1 MKCVIVNCKGIC
13 VLARAAWNAQMQR
26 FGGIEGEYME
36 ARIATVNRV
45 TKETQIRLTLN
56 LDGSGQCAV
65 DTGIGF
71 FDHMLNGFARHGLF
85 DLTLTCKGDLA
96 VDSHHTVE
104 DCGIVLGEA
113 IKQAVGDK
121 KAIKRYGSFILPMDE
136 ALMLC
141 AVALSGRP
149 NLSFDSQYTVPM
161 LGTMQTEMIHDFFYA
176 VSYAAA
182 MNLHIK
188 QLSGD
193 NNHHIAEGS
202 FKAFGK
208 ALDMATMYEERV
220 EGSVWSTKGVL

>member
-1 MKCVIVNCKGIC
+1 
-13 VLARAAWNAQMQR
+13 
-26 FGGIEGEYME
+26 ME
-36 ARIATVNRV
+36 ERIAIVNRV
-45 TKETQIRLTLN
+45 TKETDISLTLN
-56 LDGSGQCAV
+56 LDGSGKCNIN
-65 DTGIGF
+65 TGIGF

-85 DLTLTCKGDLA
+85 DLDLICRGDLE
-96 VDSHHTVE
+96 VDSHHSVE

-113 IKQAVGDK
+113 IKQAVGEK
-121 KAIKRYGSFILPMDE
+121 KAIKRYGSAMLPMDE
-136 ALMLC
+136 ALVLC
-141 AVALSGRP
+141 AVDLSGRP
-149 NLSFDSQYTVPM
+149 YFSYNAQYTVPL
-161 LGTMQTEMIHDFFYA
+161 LGNMQTEMIHDFFYA

-208 ALDMATMYEERV
+208 ALDMATMYEERL

>member
-1 MKCVIVNCKGIC
+1 MTMVCRKREKGHKKFLNSERVKI
-13 VLARAAWNAQMQR
+13 
-26 FGGIEGEYME
+26 ME
-36 ARIATVNRV
+36 ARIATVNRK
-45 TKETQIRLTLN
+45 TKETAISLTLN
-56 LDGSGQCAV
+56 LDGSGKCKIN
-65 DTGIGF
+65 TGIDF
-71 FDHMLNGFARHGLF
+71 FDHMLGGFARHGLF
-85 DLTLTCKGDLA
+85 DLDLTCRGDLA
-96 VDSHHTVE
+96 VDSHHSIE

-113 IKQAVGDK
+113 VRQALGDK

-141 AVALSGRP
+141 AVDLSGRP
-149 NLSFDSQYTVPM
+149 YLSFDSQYTVPM

-208 ALDMATMYEERV
+208 ALDMATMYEERL